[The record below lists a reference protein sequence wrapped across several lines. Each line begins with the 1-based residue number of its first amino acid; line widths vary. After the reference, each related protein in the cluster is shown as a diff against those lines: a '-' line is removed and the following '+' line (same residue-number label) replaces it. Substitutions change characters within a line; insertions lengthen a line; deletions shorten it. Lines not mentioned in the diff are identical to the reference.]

1 MLTEMKTIIDKL
13 LKASAA
19 YYSGQETLMTDK
31 EYDDLSAKLE
41 ALERSMGLTLPNSPS
56 VNVGHGMDI
65 SNSIAKTPFEKVTH
79 EHPSL
84 SLDKTKQLDE
94 LIDWMGD
101 NICVLS
107 WKLDGLTIVL
117 TYDDGKLIRA
127 ATRGTGKIGEDV
139 TRNVVNFSNVPLTI
153 PDHRHIVI
161 RGEAVMSYENFEKVN
176 DALPPHAKRY
186 QTPLRAAAAA
196 TKTQDPKKVAH
207 YGVRF
212 IPFDLMNAR
221 ELGFDSLSSA
231 FYFIEQDLG
240 METVKWQKADRI
252 TIAKNIADREHLVTK
267 YEYPTDGLVLHY
279 NDLDICAKL
288 GVTQKFPR
296 YAMAFKWPD
305 ELKTTTVRS
314 IEWSVSKVGYVTPI
328 AILEPVEL
336 RGTVVKRANLHSVKI
351 ARELELGV
359 GDRVTVY
366 KANMIVPKIHEN
378 LTRSGLDI
386 PEACPV
392 CGNELE
398 REVDETGEIVA
409 LRCVISDC
417 GSRG

>member
-1 MLTEMKTIIDKL
+1 
-13 LKASAA
+13 
-19 YYSGQETLMTDK
+19 MTDK

-41 ALERSMGLTLPNSPS
+41 ALERSTGLTLPNSPS
-56 VNVGHGMDI
+56 INVGHGLYDG
-65 SNSIAKTPFEKVTH
+65 AFAKVTH
-79 EHPSL
+79 ESPSL
-84 SLDKTKQLDE
+84 SLDKTKKLDE

-101 NICVLS
+101 NVCVLS

-117 TYDDGKLIRA
+117 TYDDGKLTRA
-127 ATRGTGKIGEDV
+127 VTRGTGKIGDDV
-139 TRNVVNFSNVPLTI
+139 TRNVVNFHNVPKTI
-153 PDHRHIVI
+153 PDRRHIVI

-176 DALPPHAKRY
+176 DSLPPHAKRY

-221 ELGFDSLSSA
+221 ELGFNTLSSA
-231 FYFIEQDLG
+231 FYFIERDLG
-240 METVKWQKADRI
+240 METVKWRKVDRL
-252 TIAKNIADREHLVTK
+252 TIAKNIADRERLVTK

-279 NDLDICAKL
+279 NDLDICSEL
-288 GVTQKFPR
+288 GATKKFPR

-305 ELKTTTVRS
+305 ETKLTTVQS

-336 RGTVVKRANLHSVKI
+336 RGTTVKRANLHSVKV

-378 LTRSGLDI
+378 LDRSGLDV
-386 PEACPV
+386 PEVCPV
-392 CGNELE
+392 CGNPLE
-398 REVDETGEIVA
+398 REVDEAGEVVA

>member
-1 MLTEMKTIIDKL
+1 
-13 LKASAA
+13 
-19 YYSGQETLMTDK
+19 MTDK

-41 ALERSMGLTLPNSPS
+41 ALERSTGLTLPNSPS
-56 VNVGHGMDI
+56 INVGHGLYDG
-65 SNSIAKTPFEKVTH
+65 AFTKVTH
-79 EHPSL
+79 EYPSL
-84 SLDKTKQLDE
+84 SLDKTKKLDE

-101 NICVLS
+101 NVCVLS

-117 TYDDGKLIRA
+117 TYDDGKLTRA
-127 ATRGTGKIGEDV
+127 VTRGTGSIGDDV
-139 TRNVVNFSNVPLTI
+139 TRNVVNFSNVPKTI
-153 PDHRHIVI
+153 PDRRHIVI

-176 DALPPHAKRY
+176 DSLPPHAKRY

-207 YGVRF
+207 YGVRCV
-212 IPFDLMNAR
+212 PFDLMNAR

-231 FYFIEQDLG
+231 LYFIEQDLG
-240 METVKWQKADRI
+240 METVEWRKVDRL
-252 TIAKNIADREHLVTK
+252 TIAKNIADRERLVTK
-267 YEYPTDGLVLHY
+267 YKFPTDGLVLHY
-279 NDLDICAKL
+279 NDLDICADAGATK
-288 GVTQKFPR
+288 KFPR

-305 ELKTTTVRS
+305 ETKLTTVQS
-314 IEWSVSKVGYVTPI
+314 IEWSVSKVGYITPI
-328 AILEPVEL
+328 ALLEPVEL

-378 LTRSGLDI
+378 LDRSGLDI
-386 PEACPV
+386 PEVCPV
-392 CGNELE
+392 CGNALE
-398 REVDETGEIVA
+398 REVDPDTGEIVA

-417 GSRG
+417 GCRG